1 MKKTL
6 QDNIEDNEMLNVEYL
21 AFLYIMYVYVYVY
34 MWLVINV

>member
-21 AFLYIMYVYVYVY
+21 AFLYIMCVYVYVY